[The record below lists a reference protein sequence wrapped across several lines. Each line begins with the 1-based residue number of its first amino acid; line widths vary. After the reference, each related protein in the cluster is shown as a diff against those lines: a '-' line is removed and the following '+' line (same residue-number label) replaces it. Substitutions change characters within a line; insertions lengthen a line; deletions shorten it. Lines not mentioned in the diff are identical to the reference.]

1 MPRETGTRWGLLRL
15 SGGPWPDWEVL
26 GRGRYADLAWVVGL
40 LLSSVAYGFGEETG
54 WRGFAL
60 PGLQRDRSALSATLI
75 LTAFWALWHAPF
87 FFYRYEFGLGQ
98 IVGFFLGLLAG
109 AIWLTCLYNATGGS
123 VLMVAI
129 W

>member
-1 MPRETGTRWGLLRL
+1 MRL

-26 GRGRYADLAWVVGL
+26 GRGRYAYLAWVVGL